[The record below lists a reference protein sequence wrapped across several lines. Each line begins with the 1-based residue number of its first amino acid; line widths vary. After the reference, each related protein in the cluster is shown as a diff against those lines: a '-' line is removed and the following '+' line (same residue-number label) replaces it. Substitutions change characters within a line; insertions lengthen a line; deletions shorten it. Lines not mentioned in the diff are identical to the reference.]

1 MKKLLIAA
9 IIVFAS
15 CKTDNKENQ
24 TKQLNEKTEIVEKPT
39 SNNTNQYVIEKIQSL
54 LTESKELGKQNEI
67 EKARKKIN
75 DALKLSRQI
84 NNEIE
89 TANSLFQLS
98 KLEFSYGVPL
108 IATIS
113 LEKAKEIYKSKGLKT
128 KLVELNTFGIA
139 LYKKIGNKEKV
150 TELISE
156 LGSND

>member
-24 TKQLNEKTEIVEKPT
+24 TKQLNKKTEIV
-39 SNNTNQYVIEKIQSL
+39 
-54 LTESKELGKQNEI
+54 

-89 TANSLFQLS
+89 IANSLFQLS

-113 LEKAKEIYKSKGLKT
+113 LEKAKEIYKPKGLKT

-139 LYKKIGNKEKV
+139 LYKKVGNKEKV
-150 TELISE
+150 TELIPEIQS
-156 LGSND
+156 GN